1 MMRVAASLLAA
12 LLVGGCVSV
21 PPEERVEHDPWEE
34 TNRTLYKLNDAVDK
48 VSLRPVARVY
58 NKVLPEPVR
67 QGVTNFST
75 NLYVPRSS
83 LNSFLQGKPRD
94 GFSEM
99 FRFVI
104 NSTFGIGGIFDIA
117 SKNGLEPRKEDFGQT
132 AAVWGIPQGPYVML
146 PFLGPRTLTDT
157 ILLPLDIGS
166 DPLYYYEVR
175 SYRDPITVLRIV
187 NLRSRLLSLE
197 DMLADSTDPY
207 VTIRESYLQNREFE
221 IYDGDPP
228 SDEDD
233 MFDEFFE
240 DEEY

>member
-1 MMRVAASLLAA
+1 MTQRVAMLLAA
-12 LLVGGCVSV
+12 LLAGGCVSV
-21 PPEERVEHDPWEE
+21 PPEKRVAHDPWEG
-34 TNRTLYKLNDAVDK
+34 TNRTLYQFNDAVDK
-48 VSLRPVARVY
+48 VTLRPVARVY
-58 NKVLPEPVR
+58 NKVLPKPIR

-83 LNSFLQGKPRD
+83 INSFLQGKPRD
-94 GFSEM
+94 GFSEI
-99 FRFVI
+99 FRFIV
-104 NSTFGIGGIFDIA
+104 NSTIGIGGIFDIA
-117 SKNGLEPRKEDFGQT
+117 SKSGLEAKNEDFGQT

-146 PFLGPRTLTDT
+146 PFLGPRTLTDA
-157 ILLPLDIGS
+157 ILLPFDIGS

-197 DMLADSTDPY
+197 EMLAESADPY
-207 VTIRESYLQNREFE
+207 VTVRESWLQNREFE
-221 IYDGDPP
+221 IYDGNPP

-240 DEEY
+240 EEDY

>member
-1 MMRVAASLLAA
+1 MTRHLAIVLAA
-12 LLVGGCVSV
+12 LLASGCVSV
-21 PPEERVEHDPWEE
+21 PPEKRVAHDPWEGA
-34 TNRTLYKLNDAVDK
+34 NRTLYKVNDAVDK
-48 VSLRPVARVY
+48 VSLRPVARAY

-67 QGVTNFST
+67 QGVTNFT
-75 NLYVPRSS
+75 ANLYVPRSS
-83 LNSFLQGKPRD
+83 INSFLQGKPRD
-94 GFSEM
+94 GVSEI
-99 FRFVI
+99 FRFLI
-104 NSTFGIGGIFDIA
+104 NSTAGIGGIFDIA
-117 SKNGLEPRKEDFGQT
+117 TRNGLEAKNEDFGQT

-157 ILLPLDIGS
+157 ILLPLDFGS
-166 DPLYYYEVR
+166 NPLYYYEVS

-197 DMLADSTDPY
+197 DMLADSADPY
-207 VTIRESYLQNREFE
+207 ITVRESYLQNREFE

-240 DEEY
+240 DEDY